1 MFFTL
6 RLLLWAALVVLV
18 LLLAL
23 VFRSYL
29 RRTPT
34 PLPSPP
40 LTRNP
45 TTRLPSAWR
54 CARCIANRFRGQN
67 GLLVPGALPGVYRI
81 LPTEDRGQA
90 DGAPDHVNTGTQTP
104 EPLDL
109 STSQPL
115 DLSTSRP
122 ADPLDRDPS
131 RSPPTLRRGPG
142 PPWLRSRDTWR
153 TLGRVGD
160 WD

>member
-1 MFFTL
+1 MLFTL
-6 RLLLWAALVVLV
+6 RLLLWATLLVLV

-34 PLPSPP
+34 PPP
-40 LTRNP
+40 PPPPARTP
-45 TTRLPSAWR
+45 IPSAWR
-54 CARCIANRFRGQN
+54 CARCIANRYRERY

-81 LPTEDRGQA
+81 LPTENRGQA
-90 DGAPDHVNTGTQTP
+90 DGTNNQVTAGTQTA
-104 EPLDL
+104 EPLNL
-109 STSQPL
+109 STSQPI
-115 DLSTSRP
+115 DLSPSRP
-122 ADPLDRDPS
+122 VEPLNRDPS

-142 PPWLRSRDTWR
+142 PPSLRSRDAWR